1 MSSIHQSPSHL
12 SRRRVLQLGTGLATA
27 GLAAACGNSER
38 VSAELGPRST
48 AVQDFA
54 GEQQRRFSWG
64 RTVSRT
70 VTASPTTVDLAG
82 TSPAAWA
89 YNGVLPGPLLRATA
103 GDRVQV
109 RVRNQLPEP
118 TTVHWH
124 GLAIRNDMDGV
135 PEVTQPP
142 IPAGKEFTYEFIPP
156 DPGTYWYHSHGELQ
170 RGRGLFG
177 ALIIDDPRDPGDYD
191 VEFLVVLSDW
201 LGQRT
206 PRQVF
211 DELRSGQMD
220 SMHDMHASQSRSS
233 VLGADA
239 GDVRYPFYLLNGR
252 PPTDPETFRA
262 RAGQRARIR
271 VINAAEDTT
280 FRVALGGHTLTVT
293 HTDGQPVIPRRTQS
307 ILVGM
312 AERYDCVVTLDDG
325 VFPLV
330 ASAEGKGD
338 SGFAL
343 VRTGS
348 GSAPSSESR
357 VRELDPRPLLATDLQ
372 AAESARLTPR
382 RPDRTLTVKL
392 GGNMQR
398 YVWTINDRS
407 YPEHEPLV
415 VSPNQRV
422 RLIFENATM
431 MHHPMHLHGHFFT
444 LLGTPDG
451 TGPRKDTVIVLPHQ
465 RLAVDFDT
473 DNPGQW
479 FTHCHNEY
487 HQAAGMASVLSY
499 RS

>member
-1 MSSIHQSPSHL
+1 M
-12 SRRRVLQLGTGLATA
+12 SRRRVLRLGTGLAVG
-27 GLAAACGNSER
+27 GLAAACGGPER
-38 VSAELGPRST
+38 TSTALGPDST
-48 AVQDFA
+48 AVRDFA
-54 GEQQRRFSWG
+54 REQQRRFPRG

-70 VTASPTTVDLAG
+70 VTAAPTTVDLAG
-82 TSPAAWA
+82 STATAWA
-89 YNGVLPGPLLRATA
+89 YNDVMPGPLLRATA

-142 IPAGKEFTYEFIPP
+142 IPAGGEFTYEFIPP

-177 ALIIDDPRDPGDYD
+177 ALIVDDPRDPGDYD

-201 LGQRT
+201 LGRRT
-206 PRQVF
+206 PRQVL
-211 DELRSGQMD
+211 DELRGGRTKPG
-220 SMHDMHASQSRSS
+220 HDGHAERSS
-233 VLGADA
+233 SAVLGADA
-239 GDVRYPFYLLNGR
+239 GDVSYPFYLTNGR
-252 PPTDPETFRA
+252 PRVDPETFRA

-293 HTDGQPVIPRRTQS
+293 HTDGQPVTPRNTRAL
-307 ILVGM
+307 LVGM

-330 ASAEGKGD
+330 ASAEGKDGRA
-338 SGFAL
+338 FAL

-348 GSAPSSESR
+348 GSAPPPDAR
-357 VRELDPRPLLATDLQ
+357 VRELDPRPLLATDLR
-372 AAESARLTPR
+372 AAESARLSPR
-382 RPDRTLTVKL
+382 TPDRTLAVEL
-392 GGNMQR
+392 GGNMQQ
-398 YVWTINDRS
+398 YVWRINGRS

-422 RLIFENATM
+422 RLNFANTTM
-431 MHHPMHLHGHFFT
+431 MPHPMHLHGHFFT
-444 LLGTPDG
+444 AGTPDG
-451 TGPRKDTVIVLPHQ
+451 AGPRKDTVVILPHQ

-499 RS
+499 RG

>member
-1 MSSIHQSPSHL
+1 M
-12 SRRRVLQLGTGLATA
+12 QLGTGLVV
-27 GLAAACGNSER
+27 GGPAAACGGPEQAPT
-38 VSAELGPRST
+38 VLGPGST
-48 AVQDFA
+48 AVQEFA
-54 GEQQRRFSWG
+54 RDQRRRFPGG

-70 VTASPTTVDLAG
+70 VTAAPTTVDLAG
-82 TSPAAWA
+82 KTADAWA
-89 YNGVLPGPLLRATA
+89 YDDAMPGPLLRATA
-103 GDRVQV
+103 GDRVRV

-142 IPAGKEFTYEFIPP
+142 IPAGEEFTYEFVPP

-177 ALIIDDPRDPGDYD
+177 ALIVDDPRDPGDHD
-191 VEFLVVLSDW
+191 VEFLVVLSDR
-201 LGQRT
+201 LGRRT
-206 PRQVF
+206 PRQVL
-211 DELRSGQMD
+211 DQLRGGEEDSRHDGHAERSG
-220 SMHDMHASQSRSS
+220 SA

-239 GDVRYPFYLLNGR
+239 GDVRYPLYLVNGR
-252 PPTDPETFRA
+252 PPGDTETFRA

-280 FRVALGGHTLTVT
+280 FRVALGGHALTVT
-293 HTDGQPVIPRRTQS
+293 HTDGQPVTPRSTRS
-307 ILVGM
+307 VLVGM

-338 SGFAL
+338 RAFAL

-348 GSAPSSESR
+348 GSAPPPDAR
-357 VRELDPRPLLATDLQ
+357 VRELEPRPLLATDLS
-372 AAESARLTPR
+372 AAESARLAPR
-382 RPDRTLTVKL
+382 QPDRTLTAEL
-392 GGNMQR
+392 GGNMQQ
-398 YVWTINDRS
+398 YVWRINGRS

-422 RLIFENATM
+422 RLVFANTTM
-431 MHHPMHLHGHFFT
+431 MPHPMHLHGHFFT
-444 LLGTPDG
+444 VGTADG
-451 TGPRKDTVIVLPHQ
+451 TGPRKDTVTVLPHQ
-465 RLAVDFDT
+465 RLEVDFDT

-499 RS
+499 RR

>member
-1 MSSIHQSPSHL
+1 MSTFEQSSHV
-12 SRRRVLQLGTGLATA
+12 SRRRVLQLGA
-27 GLAAACGNSER
+27 GLTAASFAAACGTSKR
-38 VSAELGPRST
+38 APAQLGPRST
-48 AVQDFA
+48 AVRDFA
-54 GEQQRRFSWG
+54 REQQRRFPKG
-64 RTVSRT
+64 RTLSQT
-70 VTASPTTVDLAG
+70 VTAAPTTVDLAG
-82 TSPAAWA
+82 TAANAWA
-89 YNGVLPGPLLRATA
+89 YNGVMPGSLLRASA

-124 GLAIRNDMDGV
+124 GLAVRNDMDGV
-135 PEVTQPP
+135 PEVTQPS
-142 IPAGKEFTYEFIPP
+142 IRAGQEFTYEFIPP

-177 ALIIDDPRDPGDYD
+177 ALIIDDPRDTGDYD

-211 DELRSGQMD
+211 DELRSGEMHSMD
-220 SMHDMHASQSRSS
+220 DMDMHGTGSP
-233 VLGADA
+233 VLGDDA
-239 GDVRYPFYLLNGR
+239 GDVQYPMYLLNGR
-252 PPTDPETFRA
+252 PPADPETFRA
-262 RAGQRARIR
+262 RTGQRARIR

-293 HTDGQPVIPRRTQS
+293 HTDGQPVTPRRTQS

-312 AERYDCVVTLDDG
+312 AERFDFVATLDDG

-338 SGFAL
+338 RAFAL

-348 GSAPSSESR
+348 GSAPSPQSP
-357 VRELDPRPLLATDLQ
+357 VRELDSRPLLATDLR
-372 AAESARLTPR
+372 AAESARLSPR

-398 YVWTINDRS
+398 YVWTINGRS
-407 YPEHEPLV
+407 YPDHEPLV
-415 VSPNQRV
+415 VSPNERV
-422 RLIFENATM
+422 RLLFENATM
-431 MHHPMHLHGHFFT
+431 MAHPMHLHGHFFA
-444 LLGTPDG
+444 LDTPDG
-451 TGPRKDTVIVLPHQ
+451 NGPLKDTVLVLPDQ
-465 RLAVDFDT
+465 RIAVDFDT

-487 HQAAGMASVLSY
+487 HQAAGMASVVSY
-499 RS
+499 RG